1 MLLAEALARRA
12 EAQDRLN
19 KVQERLISVARVQEG
34 DTPEENPQALLS
46 EGEGL
51 LEEIEALVCRINY
64 TNSRTNFDEQTTL
77 TDAIARRDG
86 LLRAR
91 RLYNAVADAASTRQD
106 RYSRNEIRYVSTL
119 SVADLRAS
127 ADRLSKEY
135 RELDTRIQ
143 QLNWTTELL

>member
-1 MLLAEALARRA
+1 MLLAESLARRA

-19 KVQERLISVARVQEG
+19 KVQERLIAVARVQEG
-34 DTPEENPQALLS
+34 DTPEEDPQALLR
-46 EGEGL
+46 EGQAL
-51 LEEIEALVCRINY
+51 LEEIETLVRRINH
-64 TNSRTNFDEQTTL
+64 TNSRTNLDEQTTL
-77 TDAIARRDG
+77 TDAIARRDS

-119 SVADLRAS
+119 SVAELRATT
-127 ADRLSKEY
+127 DRLSKDY

>member
-34 DTPEENPQALLS
+34 DVPEENPQTLLS

-135 RELDTRIQ
+135 LELDTRIQ

>member
-19 KVQERLISVARVQEG
+19 KVQERLIAVARVQEG
-34 DTPEENPQALLS
+34 DTPEEDPQALLR
-46 EGEGL
+46 EGQAL
-51 LEEIEALVCRINY
+51 LEEIETLVRRINH
-64 TNSRTNFDEQTTL
+64 TNSRTNLDEQTTL
-77 TDAIARRDG
+77 TNAIARRDS

-119 SVADLRAS
+119 SVAELRATT
-127 ADRLSKEY
+127 DRLSKDY

>member
-34 DTPEENPQALLS
+34 DTPEENPQTLLS

-51 LEEIEALVCRINY
+51 LEEIEALVRRINY

>member
-19 KVQERLISVARVQEG
+19 KVQERLIAVARVQEG
-34 DTPEENPQALLS
+34 DTPEEDPQALLR
-46 EGEGL
+46 EGQAL
-51 LEEIEALVCRINY
+51 LEEIETLVRRINH
-64 TNSRTNFDEQTTL
+64 TNSRTGLDEQTTL
-77 TDAIARRDG
+77 TDAIARRDS

-119 SVADLRAS
+119 SVAELRATT
-127 ADRLSKEY
+127 DRLSKDY

>member
-34 DTPEENPQALLS
+34 DVPEENPQTLLS

>member
-34 DTPEENPQALLS
+34 DTPEENPQTLLT

-51 LEEIEALVCRINY
+51 LEEIEALVRRINH
-64 TNSRTNFDEQTTL
+64 TNSRTSFDEQTTL

>member
-46 EGEGL
+46 EGAAL
-51 LEEIEALVCRINY
+51 LEEIEALVRRINY
-64 TNSRTNFDEQTTL
+64 TNSRTSLDEQTTL

>member
-19 KVQERLISVARVQEG
+19 KVQERLIAVARVQEG
-34 DTPEENPQALLS
+34 DTPEEDPQALLR
-46 EGEGL
+46 EGQAL
-51 LEEIEALVCRINY
+51 LEEIETLVRRINH
-64 TNSRTNFDEQTTL
+64 TNSRTNLDEQTTL
-77 TDAIARRDG
+77 TDAIARRDS

-119 SVADLRAS
+119 SVAELRATT
-127 ADRLSKEY
+127 DCLSKDY

>member
-19 KVQERLISVARVQEG
+19 KVQERLIAVARVQEG
-34 DTPEENPQALLS
+34 DTPEEDPQALLR
-46 EGEGL
+46 EGQAL
-51 LEEIEALVCRINY
+51 LEEIETLVRRINH
-64 TNSRTNFDEQTTL
+64 TNSRTSLDEQTTL
-77 TDAIARRDG
+77 TDAIARRDS

-119 SVADLRAS
+119 SVAELRATT
-127 ADRLSKEY
+127 DRLSKDY

>member
-1 MLLAEALARRA
+1 M
-12 EAQDRLN
+12 
-19 KVQERLISVARVQEG
+19 
-34 DTPEENPQALLS
+34 
-46 EGEGL
+46 
-51 LEEIEALVCRINY
+51 
-64 TNSRTNFDEQTTL
+64 

>member
-46 EGEGL
+46 EGEAL
-51 LEEIEALVCRINY
+51 LEEIEALVRRINY
-64 TNSRTNFDEQTTL
+64 TNSRTNLDEQTTL